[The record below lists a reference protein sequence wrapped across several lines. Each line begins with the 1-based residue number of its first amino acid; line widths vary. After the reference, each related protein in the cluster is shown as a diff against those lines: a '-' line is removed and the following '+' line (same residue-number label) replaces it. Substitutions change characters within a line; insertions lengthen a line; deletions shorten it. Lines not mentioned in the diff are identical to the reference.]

1 MKVKISNS
9 RIGSNAVLIN
19 LFFFYPGVLSLLAL
33 FIVEL
38 KGALLTLIFFKISS
52 NTITL
57 FENLKS
63 SCF

>member
-9 RIGSNAVLIN
+9 HIGSNAVLVN
-19 LFFFYPGVLSLLAL
+19 LFIVFHPGILSLLAL

-38 KGALLTLIFFKISS
+38 KGTLFTLIFKYQF